1 MLGQALGSF
10 IFLLIPSLLRRAWQ
24 GPSKPLFLLF
34 RFPGAWQ
41 NGNRTQASSL
51 DQRPPFPSELPSRPC
66 FGSDTMLVWGWSSI
80 CFYHRVESWK
90 IDEIELTPKWTWFC
104 CFPENVSSVGGG
116 GMSKALGM
124 PLTMVLWA
132 CSSMTPFGD
141 HLLYKLYALDSRLE
155 TIATQRSLNKPDK
168 TTSS

>member
-51 DQRPPFPSELPSRPC
+51 DQRPPPLSSELPSRPC

-90 IDEIELTPKWTWFC
+90 IDEIELTPKWTWFR
-104 CFPENVSSVGGG
+104 CFPENVSSVWGGHVRG
-116 GMSKALGM
+116 SGNA
-124 PLTMVLWA
+124 P
-132 CSSMTPFGD
+132 D
-141 HLLYKLYALDSRLE
+141 HGAVGL
-155 TIATQRSLNKPDK
+155 
-168 TTSS
+168 